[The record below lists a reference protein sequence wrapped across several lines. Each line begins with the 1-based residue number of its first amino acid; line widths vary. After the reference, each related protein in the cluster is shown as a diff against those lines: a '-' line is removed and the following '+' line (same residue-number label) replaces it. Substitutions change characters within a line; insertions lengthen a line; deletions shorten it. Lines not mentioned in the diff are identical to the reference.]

1 MNANEPVAWGFKDF
15 EGNINDCICPEEHD
29 RAEGDYTIPLYRHPV
44 KELTD
49 DELFHVI
56 RRIGY
61 TSIDQTDEIVEA
73 IRKASEK

>member
-1 MNANEPVAWGFKDF
+1 MNNEPVAWTTKFPKTVQDF
-15 EGNINDCICPEEHD
+15 SFYQTQI
-29 RAEGDYTIPLYRHPV
+29 YTEPLYSHPV
-44 KELTD
+44 KEPLTD

-73 IRKASEK
+73 IRKAQEK